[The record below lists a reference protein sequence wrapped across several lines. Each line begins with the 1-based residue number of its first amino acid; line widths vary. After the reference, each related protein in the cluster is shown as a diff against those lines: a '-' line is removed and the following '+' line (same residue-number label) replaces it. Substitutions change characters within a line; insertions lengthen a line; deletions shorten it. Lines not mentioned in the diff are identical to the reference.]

1 VAATPVAAR
10 AHVFVADLES
20 PVLDSADHHH
30 LARVLRLPVG
40 TVLTM
45 SDGHGRW
52 RPGRLTAERS
62 LTIAGEVTTDP
73 RPEPAV
79 TVAFALV
86 KGERPELVVQ
96 KLTELG
102 VDRIV
107 PFTAARSVVRW
118 EAAKAARQS
127 ERLAQIA
134 RQAAMQCRRTWLPS
148 VAPVADFASVAAL
161 DGACLAD
168 LEGASPSLE
177 RPVVLVGPEG
187 GWTEEERS
195 VGIPLVRLGGHVL
208 RAETAAITAGAILN
222 ALREQLVAEDNPRP
236 RRAVSDRPRMS

>member
-1 VAATPVAAR
+1 VTVTPFTAR
-10 AHVFVADLES
+10 AHVFVEDLAS
-20 PVLDSADHHH
+20 PVLDAGEHHH
-30 LARVLRLPVG
+30 LARVLRLPAG
-40 TVLTM
+40 TDLTM

-52 RPGRLTAERS
+52 RPGRLTAEPP
-62 LTIAGEVTTDP
+62 LTIAGEVKTDP
-73 RPEPAV
+73 RPDPAI

-102 VDRIV
+102 VDRMV

-118 EAAKAARQS
+118 EAAKAARQT
-127 ERLAQIA
+127 ERLTQIA

-148 VAPVADFASVAAL
+148 VAPVADFAAVAAL

-168 LEGASPSLE
+168 LDGVPPSLD

-187 GWTEEERS
+187 GWAEEERS
-195 VGIPLVRLGGHVL
+195 VGIPRVRLGGHVL
-208 RAETAAITAGAILN
+208 RAETAAITAGAVLA
-222 ALREQLVAEDNPRP
+222 ALREQLVAEDNPAS
-236 RRAVSDRPRMS
+236 RRAVSNRPRMS

>member
-1 VAATPVAAR
+1 VAITPLTAR
-10 AHVFVADLES
+10 AHVFVADLSS
-20 PVLDSADHHH
+20 PVLDDADHHH

-40 TVLTM
+40 TLLTM

-52 RPGRLTAERS
+52 QPGRLTAEPA
-62 LTIAGEVTTDP
+62 LTVAGDVTTDP
-73 RPEPAV
+73 RPQPAV

-118 EAAKAARQS
+118 EPAKAVRQS

-148 VAPVADFASVAAL
+148 VAPVADFATVAAL

-168 LEGASPSLE
+168 VEGASPGLD

-187 GWTEEERS
+187 GWTEDERS

-222 ALREQLVAEDNPRP
+222 ALREQLVAEDNPAP
-236 RRAVSDRPRMS
+236 RRAVSDRPRLS